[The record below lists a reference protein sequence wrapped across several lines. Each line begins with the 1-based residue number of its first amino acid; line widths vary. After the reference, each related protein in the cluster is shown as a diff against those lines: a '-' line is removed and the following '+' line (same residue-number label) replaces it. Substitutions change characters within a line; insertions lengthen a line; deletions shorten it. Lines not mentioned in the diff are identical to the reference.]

1 VQGKT
6 YDLTAEPGRTL
17 WNELQTKRSVSL
29 ESSVVREVT
38 AAVGEPVLIRPRL
51 GQGAFRIL
59 VTDGYERR
67 CAFTGERTLP
77 VLDAAHIRPFS
88 EIKEH
93 RPDNGLLLRKDL
105 HALFDRGY
113 MTVTPELRIEV
124 SKRIKEEF
132 DNGREY
138 YRLHGQEMRPP
149 AARHMYPAG
158 ESLAWH
164 NDRIFKS

>member
-1 VQGKT
+1 
-6 YDLTAEPGRTL
+6 
-17 WNELQTKRSVSL
+17 
-29 ESSVVREVT
+29 VT

-51 GQGAFRIL
+51 GQG
-59 VTDGYERR
+59 
-67 CAFTGERTLP
+67 AFTGERTLP

-93 RPDNGLLLRKDL
+93 RLDNGLLLRKDL

-113 MTVTPELRIEV
+113 MTVTPKLHIEV

-149 AARHMYPAG
+149 VSRNMRPSV
-158 ESLAWH
+158 ESLEWH
-164 NDRIFKS
+164 NNKVFKS